1 MAHGIEAQ
9 DSMYSVR
16 EVPWHGLGVVLPEY
30 PTREE
35 AQEIAHPWEPIT
47 TRLFTEE
54 PSFETRPVAGEDGSL
69 IEEPSTYYDP
79 VTGWQAVQRSD
90 TGSVIGVVSD
100 TYQTVSNDEMW
111 DIAEALEGESSGD
124 VMFETAGS
132 LNGGSQVWILIRM
145 KRPLTVKGDEET
157 ATIPYF
163 TLQNAHDGSAS
174 FRGMATVTRVVCQNT
189 AQLADIEAT
198 KRGTS
203 FTFRHTR
210 NVRDRIDEAR
220 QVLTGW
226 HESVDTYRML
236 SEHLVTERLMP
247 SQVLDFVERF
257 IPAPAPGTAT
267 DRVMNNVHEARA
279 QWQGIYHS
287 ETNEG
292 IRGTRWGLVQ
302 ASVEYLNHARR
313 AHSEETRFRRAFLTQ
328 DRLMQDAMRV
338 AQAV

>member
-16 EVPWHGLGVVLPEY
+16 EVPWHGLGVVLDGY

-35 AQEIAHPWEPIT
+35 AQNLAHPWEPVT
-47 TRLFTEE
+47 MPLFTEE
-54 PSFETRPVAGEDGSL
+54 PIMDPQAGPMTDFQEVPGHL
-69 IEEPSTYYDP
+69 
-79 VTGWQAVQRSD
+79 AVQRSD

-279 QWQGIYHS
+279 QWQGIYHG
-287 ETNEG
+287 EANEG